1 MGHDRYAMTLADT
14 PAELV
19 GILRVGVPVGLFQN
33 RTEAGYLLEDGTAL
47 LETEKDENGFYLGGA
62 GMDGM
67 YLKISARY
75 EPVRDEDGRVTAF
88 RRISPFAPRFTDEE
102 QKLISQYALNTQE
115 NLLSDLETAMR
126 VIKEPRLRAL
136 FTSTRDKLAQVP
148 PDACTQ
154 LMADLRFTYQ
164 SRHQQDLRQRA
175 QATKRSKRQNK
186 RRSDME
192 R

>member
-1 MGHDRYAMTLADT
+1 M
-14 PAELV
+14 
-19 GILRVGVPVGLFQN
+19 GLFQN

-47 LETEKDENGFYLGGA
+47 LEAEKDENGFYLGGA

-67 YLKISARY
+67 YMKTSASY

-136 FTSTRDKLAQVP
+136 FASTRDKLAQVP
-148 PDACTQ
+148 PDACTR

>member
-1 MGHDRYAMTLADT
+1 MGNDQYAMTLADT
-14 PAELV
+14 PAALV
-19 GILRVGVPVGLFQN
+19 GIRREGVPVGLFQR
-33 RTEAGYLLEDGTAL
+33 RTEAGYLLEDGTVL
-47 LETEKDENGFYLGGA
+47 LEREKDENGFYLGGA

-67 YLKISARY
+67 YLKTSARY
-75 EPVRDEDGRVTAF
+75 EPVF
-88 RRISPFAPRFTDEE
+88 RCISPYAPRFTGEE

-115 NLLSDLETAMR
+115 NLLSDLDAAIR

-136 FTSTRDKLAQVP
+136 FASTREKLVQVP
-148 PDACTQ
+148 PDACTR

-175 QATKRSKRQNK
+175 RSAKQSKQKNK

>member
-1 MGHDRYAMTLADT
+1 MGNDRYTMTLGDI

-19 GILRVGVPVGLFQN
+19 GIRQKRVPVGLFQN
-33 RTEAGYLLEDGTAL
+33 RTQAGYLLEDGTAL
-47 LETEKDENGFYLGGA
+47 LETDENGFYLGGA

-67 YLKISARY
+67 YLKTSDRY
-75 EPVRDEDGRVTAF
+75 EPVRDEAGRVTAF
-88 RRISPFAPRFTDEE
+88 RCISPYAAGFTGEE
-102 QKLISQYALNTQE
+102 QKLISQYALNTRE
-115 NLLSDLETAMR
+115 NLLSDLEAAVR

-136 FTSTRDKLAQVP
+136 FASTRDKLAQVP
-148 PDACTQ
+148 PDACTR

-175 QATKRSKRQNK
+175 RAAKRSNHKTK

>member
-1 MGHDRYAMTLADT
+1 M
-14 PAELV
+14 
-19 GILRVGVPVGLFQN
+19 
-33 RTEAGYLLEDGTAL
+33 
-47 LETEKDENGFYLGGA
+47 
-62 GMDGM
+62 
-67 YLKISARY
+67 
-75 EPVRDEDGRVTAF
+75 
-88 RRISPFAPRFTDEE
+88 
-102 QKLISQYALNTQE
+102 ISQYALNTQE

-136 FTSTRDKLAQVP
+136 FASTWDKLAQVP
-148 PDACTQ
+148 PDACTR

-186 RRSDME
+186 RRSGME

>member
-1 MGHDRYAMTLADT
+1 MGNDRYAMTLGDI

-19 GILRVGVPVGLFQN
+19 GIRQEGVSMGLTQR
-33 RTEAGYLLEDGTAL
+33 RTQAGYLLEDSTAL

-67 YLKISARY
+67 YLKTSERY

-88 RRISPFAPRFTDEE
+88 RRISPYAARFTGEE
-102 QKLISQYALNTQE
+102 QKLVSQYALNTQE
-115 NLLSDLETAMR
+115 NLLSDLEAAVR

-148 PDACTQ
+148 PDACPR
-154 LMADLRFTYQ
+154 LMADLRFTYR
-164 SRHQQDLRQRA
+164 SRHQQDLRQRERA
-175 QATKRSKRQNK
+175 AKRPNHKSK

>member
-1 MGHDRYAMTLADT
+1 
-14 PAELV
+14 
-19 GILRVGVPVGLFQN
+19 
-33 RTEAGYLLEDGTAL
+33 
-47 LETEKDENGFYLGGA
+47 
-62 GMDGM
+62 
-67 YLKISARY
+67 
-75 EPVRDEDGRVTAF
+75 
-88 RRISPFAPRFTDEE
+88 
-102 QKLISQYALNTQE
+102 
-115 NLLSDLETAMR
+115 MR